1 MTIEIDNWRKIPS
14 STSAGGV
21 SLNVAYNMQSIRRI
35 RSLKS
40 TIVNLE
46 EYLEDLESR
55 WLQLGEWVTHHAL
68 EVEVAEELEQAHI
81 SLSEERSHQA
91 NITPAHIRRDGYM
104 HKDDPDSVICVFG
117 ELSD

>member
-14 STSAGGV
+14 STSPGGE
-21 SLNVAYNMQSIRRI
+21 SLDVAYNMQSIRRI
-35 RSLKS
+35 RDLKS

-68 EVEVAEELEQAHI
+68 EVEVAEELEQHP
-81 SLSEERSHQA
+81 RH
-91 NITPAHIRRDGYM
+91 
-104 HKDDPDSVICVFG
+104 
-117 ELSD
+117 